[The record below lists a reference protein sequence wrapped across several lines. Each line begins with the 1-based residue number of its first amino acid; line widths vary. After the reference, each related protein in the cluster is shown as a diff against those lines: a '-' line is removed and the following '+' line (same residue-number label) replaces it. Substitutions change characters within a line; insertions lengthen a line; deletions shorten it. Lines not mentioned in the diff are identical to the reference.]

1 VSLRLWVCL
10 DQLDVEVMAAAT
22 LRAAL
27 PAERLHPAARL
38 TLMISQPYTPRDLF
52 RHGSA
57 DPPRLRLM
65 ALRNSDR
72 RGRTLDPLGEE
83 ALSLAPQGPV
93 ARGGLPWVEELGCPA
108 LSKALGACLLLCWEE
123 SPSLAYAAL
132 YRQGRCQWSLALRP
146 FKDVV
151 RFDGGRAWRDKGR
164 LVADGDR
171 AEIIRL
177 GVEKLLTEPL
187 PMEPD
192 EALILPDLL
201 LEALMD
207 AHEEPL
213 TKRTNA

>member
-1 VSLRLWVCL
+1 MSLRVWVCL
-10 DQLDVEVMAAAT
+10 DQLDLEMMALAT
-22 LRAAL
+22 LRAAM

-38 TLMISQPYTPRDLF
+38 RLQISPPYAPGELF
-52 RHGSA
+52 RHGSV

-65 ALRNSDR
+65 ALGNGDR
-72 RGRTLDPLGEE
+72 RGRVLDPLGEE

-93 ARGGLPWVEELGCPA
+93 ARGGLPWAEELGCPA
-108 LSKALGACLLLCWEE
+108 LSKTLGACLLLCWEE

-177 GVEKLLTEPL
+177 GFEKLLTEPM
-187 PMEPD
+187 PFDPD
-192 EALILPDLL
+192 EALIVPDVLS
-201 LEALMD
+201 EALFG
-207 AHEEPL
+207 APETPL
-213 TKRTNA
+213 AKKA